1 MNKNLKRAI
10 LTTIVLMNAN
20 YITGYASVYDNT
32 EINTNYVSITNDT
45 LSNATITSGGRVI
58 MTASDGSDIILN
70 KGQLEMT
77 GGVLTNVNSTDGVI
91 TLTNV
96 NGNNIVL
103 NEKMGWTSYIRLIDK
118 SEVVGITLDKGSS
131 LFLDVDTWN
140 NAIKNQSIVKKLTSN
155 GGNIR
160 LTGNGKI
167 TGTNEERNILNDTT
181 LSIYDNS
188 VLEYADFS
196 GKSIIDA
203 SQTDRVNSPQGELKQ
218 NINNVTLNDS
228 SELRT
233 YGNVDEV
240 SISNISLYDDSE
252 IHAREDAN
260 LKNVFLGDNATLYV
274 YENLIGL
281 EDLELRNKSYVLL
294 NNQIT
299 SMSIDGDFIANG
311 GTVAWSSGND
321 YNAKTLTIDNLIN
334 DNNTT
339 TNFILKTDLDSETIV
354 ESVVVNNA
362 EQDSVITVGVRDKSK
377 IDNYN
382 VGDNKKVLVVV
393 DNSQNL
399 KVTGKEIDNGGI
411 WSVTPT
417 IENGSEVGGL
427 DTEWYLTNIQK
438 KENGNTETINDGF
451 ASDYSLWRAT
461 NDTLRKRLGDIRSG
475 EHGTDGVWAR
485 MYHGKLKGQ
494 SYTDKYHTYQLG
506 YDKTRYDEKN
516 GQRTNGIVL
525 ERSEGKLSYT
535 AGKGETGLTALGLY
549 TTWFGDK
556 GHYTDIVLRAG
567 YLDHKMNTYGEYAE
581 RSDYDNA
588 AYSISFEYGRQKNY
602 EKGWFFTPQ
611 AQITLGRMNSV
622 DFTTERGTKIN
633 VDGLTSAIGRI
644 GFEVGRKISPESSY
658 YFKLGAFHEFD
669 GDRDVSMVAANG
681 ENLRK
686 RYDNGDTWYE
696 FGMGAQV
703 QLSRNTHFYGD
714 IERSFGGDTKKEW
727 QVNTGIRWEF

>member
-103 NEKMGWTSYIRLIDK
+103 NEKMGRTSYIRLIDK

-669 GDRDVSMVAANG
+669 GDRDVSMAAANG
-681 ENLRK
+681 ETLRK

-703 QLSRNTHFYGD
+703 QISRNTHFYGD

>member
-103 NEKMGWTSYIRLIDK
+103 NEKVGRTSYIRLIDK

-549 TTWFGDK
+549 TTWFGNK

-567 YLDHKMNTYGEYAE
+567 HLDHKMNTYGEYAE

-622 DFTTERGTKIN
+622 DFTTERGTKID

>member
-20 YITGYASVYDNT
+20 YITGYASVYDDT
-32 EINTNYVSITNDT
+32 EINNKVSIKNDT
-45 LSNATITSGGRVI
+45 LSNATIISGGRVI
-58 MTASDGSDIILN
+58 MTDSDGSGISLN
-70 KGQLEMT
+70 EGQLEMT
-77 GGVLTNVNSTDGVI
+77 GGVLTKVNSTDGVI

-103 NEKMGWTSYIRLIDK
+103 NEKVGRTSYIRLIDK

-140 NAIKNQSIVKKLTSN
+140 KAIKNQSVVKKLTSN

-203 SQTDRVNSPQGELKQ
+203 SQTDQVNSPQGELKQ
-218 NINNVTLNDS
+218 NINNVTLNDK

-240 SISNISLYDDSE
+240 NISNIYCYADSE
-252 IHAREDAN
+252 IHARKDAN

-393 DNSQNL
+393 DNSKNL

-549 TTWFGDK
+549 TTWFGNK

-567 YLDHKMNTYGEYAE
+567 HLDHKMNTYGEYAE

-703 QLSRNTHFYGD
+703 QISRNTHFYGD

>member
-1 MNKNLKRAI
+1 M
-10 LTTIVLMNAN
+10 
-20 YITGYASVYDNT
+20 
-32 EINTNYVSITNDT
+32 SI
-45 LSNATITSGGRVI
+45 
-58 MTASDGSDIILN
+58 
-70 KGQLEMT
+70 K
-77 GGVLTNVNSTDGVI
+77 
-91 TLTNV
+91 
-96 NGNNIVL
+96 
-103 NEKMGWTSYIRLIDK
+103 
-118 SEVVGITLDKGSS
+118 
-131 LFLDVDTWN
+131 
-140 NAIKNQSIVKKLTSN
+140 
-155 GGNIR
+155 
-160 LTGNGKI
+160 GKI
-167 TGTNEERNILNDTT
+167 TGTDTERNRIVDSTVA
-181 LSIYDNS
+181 IYDNGI
-188 VLEYADFS
+188 LEYTDFS
-196 GKSIIDA
+196 GKSIINA
-203 SQTDRVNSPQGELKQ
+203 SQPSQGGSNQ
-218 NINNVTLNDS
+218 NINNITLNDS

-233 YGNVDEV
+233 YGDADEV
-240 SISNISLYDDSE
+240 AISNISLYDDSQ
-252 IHAREDAN
+252 IHARRDAN
-260 LKNVFLGDNATLYV
+260 LKNVFLGDNAALYV
-274 YENLIGL
+274 YEDLIGL

-294 NNQIT
+294 SNQIT
-299 SMSIDGDFIANG
+299 SMSIGGDFIANG

-321 YNAKTLTIDNLIN
+321 YNTKTLTIDNLIN

-339 TNFILKTDLDSETIV
+339 TNFILKTDLNSETIV

-427 DTEWYLTNIQK
+427 NTEWYLTNIEK

-549 TTWFGDK
+549 TTWFGNK

-567 YLDHKMNTYGEYAE
+567 HLDHKMNTYGEYAE

-622 DFTTERGTKIN
+622 DFTTERGTKID

>member
-1 MNKNLKRAI
+1 MNKNFKKAI
-10 LTTIVLMNAN
+10 LATIVLTNTNCVTA
-20 YITGYASVYDNT
+20 YASIYDNT
-32 EINTNYVSITNDT
+32 EINTNPVCITDDT

-58 MTASDGSDIILN
+58 MTNSNGQNLMLTGGS
-70 KGQLEMT
+70 LEMS
-77 GGVLTNVNSTDGVI
+77 GGTLSDVQSAGNSIRLTNVDGKNI
-91 TLTNV
+91 TLYET
-96 NGNNIVL
+96 
-103 NEKMGWTSYIRLIDK
+103 DK
-118 SEVVGITLDKGSS
+118 SNILLLLGQSNMDKVNLGKGSQ
-131 LFLDVDTWN
+131 LLLQN
-140 NAIKNQSIVKKLTSN
+140 NGTIKNQSTVKKLISD
-155 GGNIR
+155 GGYIS
-160 LTGNGKI
+160 LHGEGKI
-167 TGTNEERNILNDTT
+167 TGTDTERNRIVDSTVA
-181 LSIYDNS
+181 IYDNGI
-188 VLEYADFS
+188 LEYTDFS
-196 GKSIIDA
+196 GKSIINA
-203 SQTDRVNSPQGELKQ
+203 SQPSQGGSNQ
-218 NINNVTLNDS
+218 NINNITLNDS

-233 YGNVDEV
+233 YGDADEV
-240 SISNISLYDDSE
+240 AISNISLYDNSQ
-252 IHAREDAN
+252 IHARRDAN
-260 LKNVFLGDNATLYV
+260 LKNVFLGDNAALYV
-274 YENLIGL
+274 YEDLIGL

-294 NNQIT
+294 SNQIT
-299 SMSIDGDFIANG
+299 SMSIGGDFIANG

-321 YNAKTLTIDNLIN
+321 YNTKTLTIDNLIN

-339 TNFILKTDLDSETIV
+339 TNFILKTDLNSETIV

-427 DTEWYLTNIQK
+427 NTEWYLTNIEK
-438 KENGNTETINDGF
+438 KENSNTETINDGF

-549 TTWFGDK
+549 TTWFGNK

-567 YLDHKMNTYGEYAE
+567 HLDHKMNTYGEYAE

-622 DFTTERGTKIN
+622 DFTTERGTKID

>member
-1 MNKNLKRAI
+1 MNKNFKKAI
-10 LTTIVLMNAN
+10 LATIVLTNTNCVTA
-20 YITGYASVYDNT
+20 YASIYDNT
-32 EINTNYVSITNDT
+32 EINTNPVCITDDT

-58 MTASDGSDIILN
+58 MTNSN
-70 KGQLEMT
+70 GQNLMLT
-77 GGVLTNVNSTDGVI
+77 GGSLDMSGGTLSDVQSAGNSIRLTNVDGKNI
-91 TLTNV
+91 TLYET
-96 NGNNIVL
+96 
-103 NEKMGWTSYIRLIDK
+103 DK
-118 SEVVGITLDKGSS
+118 SNILLLLGQSNMDKVNLGKGSQ
-131 LFLDVDTWN
+131 LLLQN
-140 NAIKNQSIVKKLTSN
+140 NGTIKNQSTVKKLISD
-155 GGNIR
+155 GGYIS
-160 LTGNGKI
+160 LHGEGKI
-167 TGTNEERNILNDTT
+167 TGTDTERNRIVDSTVA
-181 LSIYDNS
+181 IYDNGI
-188 VLEYADFS
+188 LEYTDFS
-196 GKSIIDA
+196 GKSIINA
-203 SQTDRVNSPQGELKQ
+203 SQPSQGGSNQ
-218 NINNVTLNDS
+218 NINNITLNDS

-233 YGNVDEV
+233 YGDADEV
-240 SISNISLYDDSE
+240 AISNISLYDDSQ
-252 IHAREDAN
+252 IHARRDAN
-260 LKNVFLGDNATLYV
+260 LKNVFLGDNAALYV
-274 YENLIGL
+274 YEDLIGL

-294 NNQIT
+294 SNQIT
-299 SMSIDGDFIANG
+299 SMSIGGDFIANG

-321 YNAKTLTIDNLIN
+321 YNTKTLTIDNLIN

-339 TNFILKTDLDSETIV
+339 TNFILKTDLNSETIV

-427 DTEWYLTNIQK
+427 NTEWYLTNIEK

-549 TTWFGDK
+549 TTWFGNK

-567 YLDHKMNTYGEYAE
+567 HLDHKMNTYGEYAE

-622 DFTTERGTKIN
+622 DFTTERGTKID